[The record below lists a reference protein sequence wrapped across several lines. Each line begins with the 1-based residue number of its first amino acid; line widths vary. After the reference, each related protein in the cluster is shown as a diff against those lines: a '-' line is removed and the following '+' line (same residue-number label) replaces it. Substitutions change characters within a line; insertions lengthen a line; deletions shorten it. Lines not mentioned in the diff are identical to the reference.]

1 MKIDSIVK
9 FSVTGTVLLRICSY
23 DDLFIFNV
31 DAPTRKN
38 YTVNHPLLLIA
49 IALCCACS
57 PLSAARASDHLEA
70 PAVRARGDLD
80 INDLYIFQSENNA
93 DNAVLI
99 LTVNPFAGN
108 LSPTSFAT
116 DGAYEFQIDNDGDA
130 VTDLTYRTTFTAGTG
145 GRQNYTLTRDNGS
158 GETTIASGM
167 TGMNS
172 TVTTGSGNGLVTAGN
187 FDDPFFFDLNGFND
201 GFNFT
206 GQDAFAG
213 ADVSAI
219 VLELPS
225 VDFTSSSTNV
235 GVQAVSTIFD
245 TGQFD
250 RAGRP
255 AIATALIGDGR
266 KDAFN
271 AGLPSDDFAE
281 FGEEVNAAIAGL
293 SNQENAD
300 ALTPILLPDLLTFD
314 TSSSA
319 GFLNGRRLDDD
330 VMDATLNLV
339 SAGAVTGDG
348 VDANDRAFRNVF
360 PYLAT
365 VNAIPEPGAAS
376 LLVFGMAGLIVRRRR
391 K

>member
-1 MKIDSIVK
+1 MKYIMAN
-9 FSVTGTVLLRICSY
+9 R
-23 DDLFIFNV
+23 
-31 DAPTRKN
+31 
-38 YTVNHPLLLIA
+38 LLLFSIA
-49 IALCCACS
+49 MSCFCIPPS
-57 PLSAARASDHLEA
+57 GVWASDHLEA
-70 PAVRARGDLD
+70 PAVRTRGDLD
-80 INDLYIFQSENNA
+80 INDLYIFQSETDANNA
-93 DNAVLI
+93 VMI

-145 GRQNYTLTRDNGS
+145 GRQNYTLTRDTGG
-158 GETTIASGM
+158 GETTIANGM

-172 TVTTGSGNGLVTAGN
+172 TVTTGSGSGLVTAGN
-187 FDDPFFFDLNGFND
+187 FDDPFFFDFAGFND

-225 VDFTSSSTNV
+225 LDFTAGSTNV

-266 KDAFN
+266 KDDFN
-271 AGLPSDDFAE
+271 AGLPSNDFSE
-281 FGEEVNAAIAGL
+281 FGAEVNAAIAGL
-293 SNQENAD
+293 SSQANAD

-330 VMDATLNLV
+330 VIDASLNLL

-360 PYLAT
+360 PYLAS
-365 VNAIPEPGAAS
+365 VNAVPEPGAAS
-376 LLVFGMAGLIVRRRR
+376 ILVLGMAGLIARRRR